1 LRANTQTRV
10 RQRDDAGPAGLA
22 ERAADEIGR
31 ISHAHDLLAPVLC
44 AGDQLENAIDDV
56 GDKEESSSSQ
66 ISGSPPTRNA
76 AAPSN

>member
-1 LRANTQTRV
+1 MLAREAVEIVAREYADARV

-31 ISHAHDLLAPVLC
+31 IGHAHDLLTPVLC

-56 GDKEESSSSQ
+56 GDKEG
-66 ISGSPPTRNA
+66 I
-76 AAPSN
+76 